1 MTQDHPIVVKTE
13 KLIFASR
20 WLQAPMYVGL
30 IIAQLFYSYKFCVE
44 MMHFIMHIGMLSE
57 TEVILVILGLVDA
70 VMVANLLIMVIIGGY
85 ETFVSR
91 LEIDEHP
98 DKPDW
103 LSHIDAGVL
112 KIKLAASLI
121 TISSVHLLKTFINSE
136 NVELKTIIAQV
147 VIHTIFLISLLML
160 AMTERIMKSIKNGK
174 H

>member
-1 MTQDHPIVVKTE
+1 
-13 KLIFASR
+13 
-20 WLQAPMYVGL
+20 MYVGL
-30 IIAQLFYSYKFCVE
+30 IIAQLFYAYKFVME
-44 MMHFIMHIGMLSE
+44 MAHFVTHVNMMTE
-57 TEVILVILGLVDA
+57 TEVILVILSLVDA

-91 LEIDEHP
+91 LEIDGHP

-136 NVELKTIIAQV
+136 NTELKTIIAQV
-147 VIHTIFLISLLML
+147 SIHTVFLISLLIL
-160 AMTERIMKSIKNGK
+160 AMTERIMKGIKNGK